1 MKKWLIFT
9 GLILIM
15 LIMTSCAQLGP
26 FSDRGMQEEVIIT
39 KDDVPQEPD
48 KESIVNELNS
58 NKDNEIDD
66 LIEANFPLMDVISN
80 ESNKAE
86 IYATNQFDLT
96 ELSSVLTS
104 AKKPKNESE
113 VKDNQQILIYDDSF
127 VTLKESED
135 DKDVLLLEV
144 ASDEFVRQ
152 NYSPSFLSTFFAM
165 SLLNNTFGSN
175 NWGCR
180 SGNCYGGYTGKGYYP
195 NGTPNRGGS
204 IFRGGGPGSGK

>member
-48 KESIVNELNS
+48 KESIVNDLNS
-58 NKDNEIDD
+58 NNDNEIDD
-66 LIEANFPLMDVISN
+66 LIEANFPLMDVVSN

-86 IYATNQFDLT
+86 IYATNRFDLS

-104 AKKPKNESE
+104 AKKPENESE
-113 VKDNQQILIYDDSF
+113 VKDDQQILIYDDTF

-135 DKDVLLLEV
+135 DEDVLLLEV
-144 ASDEFVRQ
+144 ASDEFVRR

-195 NGTPNRGGS
+195 DGAPKRGGS
-204 IFRGGGPGSGK
+204 IFRGGGPGAGK